1 MHIDAYDAYAYCIY
15 LKLCIVKKQLTNLK
29 LETVF
34 KLIHMN
40 AEALRIRYT
49 NLRLWREN
57 NGERLCKYT

>member
-1 MHIDAYDAYAYCIY
+1 MILFY

-34 KLIHMN
+34 KLIHMSV
-40 AEALRIRYT
+40 EALRIRYT